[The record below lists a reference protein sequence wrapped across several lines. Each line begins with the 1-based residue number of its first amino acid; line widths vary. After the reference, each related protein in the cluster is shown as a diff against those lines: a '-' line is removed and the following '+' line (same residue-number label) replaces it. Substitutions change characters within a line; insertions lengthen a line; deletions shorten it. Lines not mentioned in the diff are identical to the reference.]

1 MLQLTSPR
9 LPGVPVLHA
18 QYTGAEYSR
27 WRRSIK
33 FALEAKG
40 TWKYCSGQC
49 TMPMPSSPTVSTANL
64 QPSLLEERREWV
76 KHDREVKLD
85 IFLSLAEEVMLELF
99 EVGPPLPPSNMNA
112 QEMIE
117 ALEDRFAVFK
127 FESYH
132 HAFCHFLNLHVDQY
146 PSIEEFNREF
156 LITLEDLFDHGH
168 PLSNVQACSAYFS
181 KLRCTQNPWVA
192 KKLEEWDTHSAEID
206 CMELLRESPPWSIIR
221 PLATKASQ
229 NFQVAYIPEEYLED
243 SSTSDSDMSS
253 EKSDAST
260 VSSMSSHSRNV
271 SASIVE
277 IAPSLDVVEP
287 QRQLS
292 VLTMKSQE
300 ITVCASPEAIAEINS
315 QAFRKELEK
324 LPTSAIPERGSSK
337 NQVPGTLLS
346 DDPEAPLPEWLASK
360 KSVARRP
367 PPPHD
372 RPLPPLPTQAQQT
385 KDNTQIG
392 SPEIQATNLMNA
404 SKTSLSAPTN
414 KTAPTPSSP
423 FPALRLETT
432 HPTLRPQTSTP
443 LLDVHP
449 ALRKEP
455 SASTGSLTQP
465 SASISTLP
473 SLPTID
479 TTPLSFPF
487 PEIHPSSAEFR
498 RPSYTKQR
506 RPSASMPNL
515 AIPWP
520 STPDIAPR
528 PHSSRATLPFTQA
541 PNPKPSQA
549 PPPRNSQSSQSP
561 DADIEDDDDNDDQ
574 DFDEEGGDFGL
585 PLQGTRDSAWDYLY
599 EAKGGYLIT
608 HATRSPTT
616 SSPTY
621 PPNVLPRNLSSSP
634 EKGGKFSLHK
644 KSSSLDFVARLS
656 GDGLFGLGSGEGE
669 ETEMERKFRKKTS
682 WINGVTLTRFNAGK
696 GIKEII

>member
-9 LPGVPVLHA
+9 LPGVPLLHA

-40 TWKYCSGQC
+40 TWKYCNGQA
-49 TMPMPSSPTVSTANL
+49 TMPMPTSPTVSTANL

-112 QEMIE
+112 QEMLE
-117 ALEDRFAVFK
+117 ALEERFAVFK

-132 HAFCHFLNLHVDQY
+132 HAFCHFLNLHIDQY

-156 LITLEDLFDHGH
+156 LTTLEDLLDHGN
-168 PLSNVQACSAYFS
+168 PLSNVQACSAYLS

-192 KKLEEWDTHSAEID
+192 KKLEEWDTQSREID

-221 PLATKASQ
+221 PLATKTSQ
-229 NFQVAYIPEEYLED
+229 NFQVESIPEEYLEG
-243 SSTSDSDMSS
+243 SSGSDSNVSS
-253 EKSDAST
+253 EESDAST

-271 SASIVE
+271 STNVVDTT
-277 IAPSLDVVEP
+277 PSLNVMEP

-292 VLTMKSQE
+292 VWTTKSQE
-300 ITVCASPEAIAEINS
+300 ITVCASPEAIAELNS
-315 QAFRKELEK
+315 LAARKDIQG
-324 LPTSAIPERGSSK
+324 LPTPAIPERGSSK
-337 NQVPGTLLS
+337 HQVPRTLLS

-385 KDNTQIG
+385 KDDSQS
-392 SPEIQATNLMNA
+392 SPPKAEPTNFTNA
-404 SKTSLSAPTN
+404 STVSLTMSTRKTP
-414 KTAPTPSSP
+414 PTPSSS

-432 HPTLRPQTSTP
+432 HPTLRPQTSNP

-449 ALRKEP
+449 ALRTQP
-455 SASTGSLTQP
+455 SISSETHPAITTQP
-465 SASISTLP
+465 SAPVLTLP
-473 SLPTID
+473 LLPTID

-487 PEIHPSSAEFR
+487 PTTRPSSAELR
-498 RPSYTKQR
+498 RPSYASQR
-506 RPSASMPNL
+506 RQSASTPNL

-528 PHSSRATLPFTQA
+528 PHSSRASLPFTQA
-541 PNPKPSQA
+541 PNPMPSQVLA
-549 PPPRNSQSSQSP
+549 QPN
-561 DADIEDDDDNDDQ
+561 DDDGLEGDNEEE
-574 DFDEEGGDFGL
+574 DEEEEEEDSDVDL
-585 PLQGTRDSAWDYLY
+585 PLQGTRDSAWTYLY
-599 EAKGGYLIT
+599 ESKGGYLIT
-608 HATRSPTT
+608 QQTRSPTT
-616 SSPTY
+616 ASPTSP
-621 PPNVLPRNLSSSP
+621 PPNLTPFP
-634 EKGGKFSLHK
+634 KASLHK

-656 GDGLFGLGSGEGE
+656 GDSLLGLGLGSGPLEA
-669 ETEMERKFRKKTS
+669 ETEKERKFRKKKS
-682 WINGVTLTRFNAGK
+682 WINGANLARFTAGK
-696 GIKEII
+696 GVKEMI